1 MIIVI
6 DGPSG
11 TGKSTVAKEV
21 AVRLGFVYFDTGAM
35 YRAVTYCM
43 LKYDI
48 GIDET
53 DRIQQLLKDFAFSVK
68 KIDGEEHY
76 FIGEEDVSE
85 GIRLQDVTLAVS
97 AVSALSDVRDAMVKV
112 QRRFSENVNAVFE
125 GRDMGTVVFAN
136 ADVKIFLTATPRI
149 RAERR
154 HRELLSKNRGD
165 FSIEEVLTDIM
176 RRDVYDSS
184 RVVSPLYQAEDA
196 VLVDT
201 SDLTTEEVVDKVL
214 SFVV

>member
-35 YRAVTYCM
+35 YRAVTYSM

-48 GIDET
+48 GIEELE
-53 DRIQQLLKDFAFSVK
+53 RIQQLLDGFAFSVK
-68 KIDGEEHY
+68 RVGGEEHY
-76 FIGEEDVSE
+76 FIGDEDVTE
-85 GIRLQDVTLAVS
+85 KIRLQDVTLAVS
-97 AVSALSDVRDAMVKV
+97 AVSALPNVRDAMVKI
-112 QRRFSENVNAVFE
+112 QRRFAENANAVFE
-125 GRDMGTVVFAN
+125 GRDMGTVVFPN
-136 ADVKIFLTATPRI
+136 ADIKVFLTATPRI

-154 HRELLSKNRGD
+154 HCELISKNRGD

-201 SDLTTEEVVDKVL
+201 SNFTIEEVVDKVL